1 MTDTNGDNK
10 VREQEALNYIN
21 KAITWHWSKEINRMP
36 KQILKKLKNGGIT
49 FNDYASYG
57 K

>member
-1 MTDTNGDNK
+1 MTDTNGNNK
-10 VREQEALNYIN
+10 VTEREALNYIN
-21 KAITWHWSKEINRMP
+21 KAITWQWSKEIERMP
-36 KQILKKLKNGGIT
+36 KQILKKLKDGGIT